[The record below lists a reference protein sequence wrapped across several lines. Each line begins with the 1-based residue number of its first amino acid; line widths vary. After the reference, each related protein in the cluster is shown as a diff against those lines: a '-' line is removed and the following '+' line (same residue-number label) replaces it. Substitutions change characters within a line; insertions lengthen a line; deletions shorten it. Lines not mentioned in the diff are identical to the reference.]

1 MKRAISLLLVIVM
14 TTIALA
20 GCDSKSENPAGNANS
35 KQPTDESIT
44 IKNSPDKYTWYIKN
58 YVGKNCA
65 SIGYTSMGGDRMDHY
80 GAGYIELVM
89 VTPDGAYIDIET
101 DEAGNEYENL
111 VQSQNIEE
119 IVLCVKKVGSS
130 EETSL
135 GLTEITPSPDKYT
148 WYIRDYSGRNLA
160 SCGYLSMGGDRM
172 DHYGAGYIKFVIVS
186 DDGSFIDPEDT
197 ELLKNYVITG
207 QSVSPNTELKYVFST
222 DSEGNEYDSLVQSQN
237 IEEIEITVKPVGGN

>member
-80 GAGYIELVM
+80 GAGYIELIM

-101 DEAGNEYENL
+101 DDNLKQYVVTAQSYAPNTELKYVFDTDEAGNEYENL
-111 VQSQNIEE
+111 VQS
-119 IVLCVKKVGSS
+119 
-130 EETSL
+130 
-135 GLTEITPSPDKYT
+135 
-148 WYIRDYSGRNLA
+148 
-160 SCGYLSMGGDRM
+160 
-172 DHYGAGYIKFVIVS
+172 
-186 DDGSFIDPEDT
+186 
-197 ELLKNYVITG
+197 
-207 QSVSPNTELKYVFST
+207 
-222 DSEGNEYDSLVQSQN
+222 
-237 IEEIEITVKPVGGN
+237 

>member
-44 IKNSPDKYTWYIKN
+44 IKDSPDKYTWYIKN

-65 SIGYTSMGGDRMDHY
+65 SIGYTSMSGDRMDHY

-101 DEAGNEYENL
+101 DDNL
-111 VQSQNIEE
+111 KQYVVTAQSYAPDTEKAALARRILAKAAEFGVHVQSP
-119 IVLCVKKVGSS
+119 
-130 EETSL
+130 T
-135 GLTEITPSPDKYT
+135 
-148 WYIRDYSGRNLA
+148 IRIWA
-160 SCGYLSMGGDRM
+160 
-172 DHYGAGYIKFVIVS
+172 
-186 DDGSFIDPEDT
+186 E
-197 ELLKNYVITG
+197 
-207 QSVSPNTELKYVFST
+207 
-222 DSEGNEYDSLVQSQN
+222 
-237 IEEIEITVKPVGGN
+237 KP

>member
-1 MKRAISLLLVIVM
+1 MKKAISLLLVIVM

-20 GCDSKSENPAGNANS
+20 GCGSKSENPAGNADSN
-35 KQPTDESIT
+35 QPADESIT

-89 VTPDGAYIDIET
+89 VTPDGAYIDIESDDDLKQYVVTAQSYAPNTELKYVFDT
-101 DEAGNEYENL
+101 DEDGNEYENL

-119 IVLCVKKVGSS
+119 IVLCVKKVGSR

-148 WYIRDYSGRNLA
+148 WYICSILPCFLNYSGGTDPFHDCHR
-160 SCGYLSMGGDRM
+160 STSFRKSLSPLHD
-172 DHYGAGYIKFVIVS
+172 YIIRPHQFW
-186 DDGSFIDPEDT
+186 
-197 ELLKNYVITG
+197 KNDCKCKIRCRISSITAKTT
-207 QSVSPNTELKYVFST
+207 SAN
-222 DSEGNEYDSLVQSQN
+222 
-237 IEEIEITVKPVGGN
+237 

>member
-89 VTPDGAYIDIET
+89 VTPDGAYIHLWIPNRFDCHFSHNIRKYKIRHPNRPT
-101 DEAGNEYENL
+101 SPVSGEACAHIQGTL
-111 VQSQNIEE
+111 
-119 IVLCVKKVGSS
+119 L
-130 EETSL
+130 
-135 GLTEITPSPDKYT
+135 
-148 WYIRDYSGRNLA
+148 IR
-160 SCGYLSMGGDRM
+160 
-172 DHYGAGYIKFVIVS
+172 
-186 DDGSFIDPEDT
+186 SFQF
-197 ELLKNYVITG
+197 LL
-207 QSVSPNTELKYVFST
+207 
-222 DSEGNEYDSLVQSQN
+222 
-237 IEEIEITVKPVGGN
+237 

>member
-80 GAGYIELVM
+80 GAGYSSAKDPVNMAGFMIEDLESEKVRQFHW
-89 VTPDGAYIDIET
+89 
-101 DEAGNEYENL
+101 NEVEDL
-111 VQSQNIEE
+111 P
-119 IVLCVKKVGSS
+119 C
-130 EETSL
+130 
-135 GLTEITPSPDKYT
+135 
-148 WYIRDYSGRNLA
+148 
-160 SCGYLSMGGDRM
+160 
-172 DHYGAGYIKFVIVS
+172 
-186 DDGSFIDPEDT
+186 DGSATLLDVRT
-197 ELLKNYVITG
+197 EGEYRRGHLNGFRNIPLDDLREHLD
-207 QSVSPNTELKYVFST
+207 ELDRS
-222 DSEGNEYDSLVQSQN
+222 
-237 IEEIEITVKPVGGN
+237 KPVYVNCQTGLRSYLACRLLTQYGFTCAHLSGGYSFYQVVTKEQQTARSAYPCGMEKL